1 MNKIIPACVMEEMHN
16 QYVEEQNR
24 QRELERLAKIE
35 RENKWRE
42 TIANSE
48 LIPFINNAL
57 VTRGYCTLTMAE
69 WKTELRDGYLID
81 LDSSYNGT
89 SILEEI
95 PNRFVFD
102 FLIEQYRN
110 AGYKISGYGV
120 YSRSYYKEEERIIC
134 AETDCDNCQ
143 L

>member
-1 MNKIIPACVMEEMHN
+1 MNKIIPACVMEEMRN

-42 TIANSE
+42 TIVNSE

-57 VTRGYCTLTMAE
+57 VTHGYCILTMAE
-69 WKTELRDGYLID
+69 WKTKLRDEYLID
-81 LDSSYNGT
+81 LDSSYHGT
-89 SILEEI
+89 PILEEI

-102 FLIEQYRN
+102 FLIGQYRN
-110 AGYKISGYGV
+110 AGYKIGGWGV
-120 YSRSYYKEEERIIC
+120 YSHSYYKEEERIIY
-134 AETDCDNCQ
+134 AETDCDSCQ